1 MAFFS
6 CRVPKIFFGTRTH
19 KQIAQISRELRKT
32 EYKRV
37 RYECLL
43 FVFAQFL
50 KLESYV
56 NFVKQVL
63 NTWCTIW
70 DVAQNV
76 LAKGAFWIGGMHYV
90 RIIFLFSFDWIVMFM
105 QLWYVVLDTRL
116 PSLPIHFP
124 ADEQGAFRKWN
135 RPLALRGHVTNAPFK
150 QWVGILLMP
159 KIDRAH
165 TNNLPPEIW
174 EETHLR
180 EIF

>member
-1 MAFFS
+1 MS
-6 CRVPKIFFGTRTH
+6 
-19 KQIAQISRELRKT
+19 
-32 EYKRV
+32 
-37 RYECLL
+37 
-43 FVFAQFL
+43 FVCVCSII

-90 RIIFLFSFDWIVMFM
+90 RIIFLFSFDWVVMFM
-105 QLWYVVLDTRL
+105 QLWYVVLDTTL

-180 EIF
+180 EIFYGTLIF